1 MPGHRQNAAENSRA
15 LERSSPQ
22 PMEPME
28 TMETMEPMERIAKQ
42 RKEWNLKI
50 WKSSSSSS
58 SWFFSFRITFA
69 ALAMPPWSPSL
80 STLRPGRTWRN
91 PFWKAVIVTLI
102 SAHPCT
108 YDYSIYLFIY
118 AFI

>member
-22 PMEPME
+22 PMEP
-28 TMETMEPMERIAKQ
+28 METMEPMERIAKQ

-80 STLRPGRTWRN
+80 TLRHPGRT
-91 PFWKAVIVTLI
+91 
-102 SAHPCT
+102 
-108 YDYSIYLFIY
+108 
-118 AFI
+118 

>member
-28 TMETMEPMERIAKQ
+28 TMEPMERIAKQ

-50 WKSSSSSS
+50 WKSSSS

-102 SAHPCT
+102 SAHPFT
-108 YDYSIYLFIY
+108 IYMYIYLY
-118 AFI
+118 KEL

>member
-22 PMEPME
+22 PME

-102 SAHPCT
+102 SAHPFT
-108 YDYSIYLFIY
+108 IYMHI
-118 AFI
+118 